1 MMVIG
6 FIEVVIMA
14 RKGRSP
20 FIKPNFKKISQME
33 DESFQE
39 EDIREVIVEHKSGFN
54 IVEVLI
60 IIVVSIAFGVAV
72 GNALSIFR
80 QEYQGEEVSDSLQE
94 LIAVYN
100 NILDSYYEDLD
111 EQELADAAI
120 NGMMSSLDDY
130 SMYMDEEN
138 ATTFNET
145 VDGSYQGVGVTITV
159 NDDNQFLILDV
170 SADSPAEKAGIRSND
185 ILTKIDG
192 DALDGKSLDDV
203 TSLVRDSGKEKITFT
218 LLRDGEELEKEV
230 SLGTVDLVSVLADVY
245 PLNNGNAGY
254 IYINSF
260 AANTYKQFKKELK
273 KLEKDN
279 INSLIIDVRS
289 NPGGHL
295 GQTKKILE
303 LFMDKGST
311 LYQVQ
316 FKDDITNIKD
326 KTKASRSYPVVVLMN
341 SSSASASEILAASFQ
356 DSYEDAT
363 LIGEKTYGKGTV
375 QTAYSLSDGSSI
387 KYTTEKWLTPKGKWI
402 DGVGVT
408 PDKNILLTDVYLS
421 NPIPEN
427 DFQLQSALDYLESKK
442 NTSEN

>member
-1 MMVIG
+1 
-6 FIEVVIMA
+6 MA

-20 FIKPNFKKISQME
+20 FIKPNFKKISQTE

-185 ILTKIDG
+185 IVTKIDG

-203 TSLVRDSGKEKITFT
+203 TSLVRD
-218 LLRDGEELEKEV
+218 
-230 SLGTVDLVSVLADVY
+230 
-245 PLNNGNAGY
+245 
-254 IYINSF
+254 
-260 AANTYKQFKKELK
+260 
-273 KLEKDN
+273 
-279 INSLIIDVRS
+279 
-289 NPGGHL
+289 
-295 GQTKKILE
+295 
-303 LFMDKGST
+303 
-311 LYQVQ
+311 
-316 FKDDITNIKD
+316 
-326 KTKASRSYPVVVLMN
+326 
-341 SSSASASEILAASFQ
+341 
-356 DSYEDAT
+356 
-363 LIGEKTYGKGTV
+363 
-375 QTAYSLSDGSSI
+375 
-387 KYTTEKWLTPKGKWI
+387 
-402 DGVGVT
+402 
-408 PDKNILLTDVYLS
+408 
-421 NPIPEN
+421 
-427 DFQLQSALDYLESKK
+427 
-442 NTSEN
+442 